1 MSASE
6 FNMEKKI
13 FLAVA
18 SVLVS
23 LGGARGCPVLAV
35 VVQKQGSI
43 MCGSHVRA
51 ADEGDI
57 SWLIKPRGLE
67 DLYLSPH
74 SFFAPHPCSHGRT

>member
-18 SVLVS
+18 SILVS
-23 LGGARGCPVLAV
+23 LGGARRCPVLAV

-67 DLYLSPH
+67 DL
-74 SFFAPHPCSHGRT
+74 